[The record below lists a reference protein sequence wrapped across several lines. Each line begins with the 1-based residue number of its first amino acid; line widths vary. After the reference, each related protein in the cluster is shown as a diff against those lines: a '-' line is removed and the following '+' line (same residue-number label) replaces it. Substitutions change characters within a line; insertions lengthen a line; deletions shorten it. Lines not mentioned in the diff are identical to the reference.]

1 MKKQDILLLTGLMLV
16 LILVRVI
23 FNIPNFNPIGAIALM
38 GGVLFRKNSLA
49 FSIPLGALFMGDLL
63 LAFSSPAY
71 AEYLFSQTFIFVYIS
86 FIVIILLG
94 KQISTQITLT
104 KVFGGS
110 IASAV
115 LFFLITNAGSW
126 LSLNYEP
133 NFNGLILAYEAGI
146 PFFRA
151 SLLSQIIFSVGIFV
165 VYNFASRK
173 KIILA

>member
-86 FIVIILLG
+86 F
-94 KQISTQITLT
+94 
-104 KVFGGS
+104 
-110 IASAV
+110 
-115 LFFLITNAGSW
+115 
-126 LSLNYEP
+126 
-133 NFNGLILAYEAGI
+133 
-146 PFFRA
+146 
-151 SLLSQIIFSVGIFV
+151 
-165 VYNFASRK
+165 
-173 KIILA
+173 

>member
-1 MKKQDILLLTGLMLV
+1 MERV
-16 LILVRVI
+16 LKLAYLIAGW
-23 FNIPNFNPIGAIALM
+23 GA
-38 GGVLFRKNSLA
+38 
-49 FSIPLGALFMGDLL
+49 
-63 LAFSSPAY
+63 
-71 AEYLFSQTFIFVYIS
+71 
-86 FIVIILLG
+86 
-94 KQISTQITLT
+94 
-104 KVFGGS
+104 